1 MRRSLLSLLLASGF
15 GLAACSPAPQT
26 PVLPPTPTLPA
37 QVDFAAQ
44 GLTGRIIYAGSNLGV
59 WELDPATGVQRPL
72 FQPADPANA
81 WVTSA
86 TVSPDGRII
95 VMAYAPPPPEGQ
107 IQFGYTDLYELV
119 DGAAPRPLLQRVDP
133 HESYF
138 TPTWSPDGQYLYY
151 AHAQPLG
158 DGTAGVTYN
167 IERRAYP
174 DGAPERVVANAFWP
188 RLSPD
193 GSRLVYV
200 SIEPETFAN
209 GLMIAQA
216 DGSAA
221 QLLIA
226 PGTFAALDAPLITPT
241 GTHIVFSAAGAPRGE
256 RGQAPLGWLLSAQTA
271 EAHNLASDWWE
282 IPVEGG
288 QPKPLTQL
296 GLVSLYGDFSPDGRL
311 LAFISLTGLYLMQPD
326 GSQVELLNAGGTYGT
341 LAWVR

>member
-1 MRRSLLSLLLASGF
+1 MRVLLLLSALML

-37 QVDFAAQ
+37 PVDFAAE

-59 WELDPATGVQRPL
+59 WELNPATGAQRPL

-95 VMAYAPPPPEGQ
+95 VMAYAPPPAAGQ
-107 IQFGYTDLYELV
+107 IQFGFTDLYELV

-133 HESYF
+133 HESFF
-138 TPTWSPDGQYLYY
+138 TPTWSPDGRQLYY
-151 AHAQPLG
+151 AHAQPLA

-174 DGAPERVVANAFWP
+174 DGAPERVSANAFWP

-209 GLMIAQA
+209 GLMIASA
-216 DGSAA
+216 EGSAPK
-221 QLLIA
+221 QLIA
-226 PGTFAALDAPLITPT
+226 PGLFAAIDAPLISPD
-241 GTHIVFSAAGAPRGE
+241 GTQIIFSAAGTPLSKSPSAPWGRLFDA
-256 RGQAPLGWLLSAQTA
+256 QAA
-271 EAHNLASDWWE
+271 EAHNLASDWWQ

-288 QPKPLTQL
+288 QPQPLTQL
-296 GLVSLYGDFSPDGRL
+296 GLVSLFGDFSPDGQVF
-311 LAFISLTGLYLMQPD
+311 AFLSLTGLYLMQPD
-326 GSQVELLNAGGTYGT
+326 GTQVSVLSAGGTYGT
-341 LAWVR
+341 LEWVP